1 MGRDKKKKNTGQYT
15 GIMQVVWSE
24 IMAWINVVFG
34 ENRAKFKKKT
44 GFHPRQAWDKGTFIS
59 NHNNIQTHSQQWDK

>member
-1 MGRDKKKKNTGQYT
+1 
-15 GIMQVVWSE
+15 MQVVWSE

>member
-1 MGRDKKKKNTGQYT
+1 MLSLEKIEQ
-15 GIMQVVWSE
+15 S
-24 IMAWINVVFG
+24 
-34 ENRAKFKKKT
+34 FKKKT